1 MAIDRFENKDILTTS
16 KGPVEN
22 TAIYSAADIVKI
34 ETTTVDISEDVL
46 KFSDTEIHIYS
57 DDSLVHS
64 EKTNIEY
71 ELSGETTPYNILINP
86 EFDVRLP
93 KTENGLPQITQGYY
107 SVLYNF
113 VNTLTGELDI
123 NRISA
128 DSTELELTISNSET
142 FSDLY
147 EHVQSNYNDDL
158 VLNLGN
164 NELIPIVGFDF
175 NNNPKVGEI
184 VQNVAYPIGKD
195 SNGNKTTFYP
205 VLGEDGFWVEVTSKP
220 IRESSTED
228 DDDAGQLSAAT
239 AVFYENYTTG
249 RAAKFNIDNNNNT
262 LSYEPELD
270 SNGKIIYYSKDAT
283 EADRKFD
290 GVEEGIFIEQTIK
303 NFSKVRYYNALLA
316 NIDSLKTV
324 VVKLYKPLKDT
335 QQLLSPTIARLIR
348 DSYIDRVSVFPFTKS
363 IETSDFSPPNFKID
377 MGNYG
382 KSQGTDLKSWNDL
395 LDANLSTSQQ
405 IVDKYLSSSF
415 GNTTLNIDYSDFKNF
430 VNYSSAEERV
440 HNFKYKLG
448 LIESY
453 NTRITTLESV
463 SGSAAITNIS
473 QSIQRRDNVTSG
485 FDGWEKW
492 MYYETGSTY
501 THYSSSAF
509 TFNAWPKASSY
520 PTVTYSTTSPTGEN
534 YFNGLISSASLFDSD
549 NEARLTRSIP
559 ASIVEDPLNKD
570 YILFIDMVGHHFDIT
585 WSYVKTLTSIN
596 AREEHPYDGMPNELL
611 YDVAKSM
618 GWKLTHGK
626 DTSNLWEY
634 ALGTN
639 SQGTPAQSGSLPSK
653 PHEQI
658 NYEVWRRIV
667 NNIPYL
673 LKTKGSAR
681 AVKALIATYGIPQT
695 FLSIKEY
702 GGPMVEDVRPIW
714 EHDKFVYH
722 LRFDTDNYITLP
734 WDKITDVDSSTY
746 LVNDPNPIDTIEI
759 QLQQNLSRTTA
770 VLNKGLDFGVV
781 LEPNSSKAGRGNI
794 HFFLSGSAGYK
805 SASINDVMVFD
816 STMST
821 LLVQRESSVDDITV
835 DNTYKIQYRRSRK
848 DDIIT
853 NKSASISVDGSSES
867 SYNAAWTGSG
877 DLTIGKD
884 LPTATGLTL
893 WNAAEYL
900 SGSIQ
905 EIRYWANPLKD
916 IVVDEHTLSRETY
929 HGNSATS
936 SYFDLK
942 FRFIPDSQLKSV
954 TSAYSIV
961 SSHPNRN
968 ILTSENGSPLTA
980 SLFNFEADDLRGVT
994 EEYYTKVPSAG
1005 ANNIMNNKV
1014 RLEKSSLTGML
1025 DPDKKKEK
1033 SKYDTAPVDS
1043 NLIGVYLSA
1052 TKMYNEDIYNHTGY
1066 FEIDDYIGNPDTREG
1081 YTEQNE
1087 ELDYLRRNVFKKYT
1101 SKNLINTTI
1110 NILARYDQSVF
1121 EQIRQTMPA
1130 RVDYNSGILIEPH
1143 ILERPKFKSKTKVT
1157 YTQPQYDV
1165 TLKHLKPLSSD
1176 YNEYTATVEEPV
1188 KTPNTEYL
1196 KQYESVVQEP
1206 VKLPIV
1212 TYNDYNFTLETLNA
1226 VVSTKENLQSI
1237 GNPQIKDMYAPSIYK
1252 YSILVPTSS
1261 TADVGYGA
1269 GWAPQTNGY
1278 WDYNVTSSAAIN
1290 AKPSK
1295 YAQSKVYFYS
1305 TRESASLGLPSSSSL
1320 VPSTTSTDELPLAL
1334 ENLRF
1339 TGCKMTSDSLTTNS
1353 PDTPDGRPVIEIFA
1367 ADANV
1372 LIYTST
1378 TAADGNLSVG
1388 SLTNQP
1394 ATFIDLQEL
1403 YVWKFIKPILLKE
1416 YNAEKKAFRQKIG
1429 KLVSIEN
1436 TRRAEFT
1443 SRIDTDVI
1451 RREYEDLRR
1460 IEFDVVNKGLEDAI
1474 TTDLLQKQ
1482 KEYDLAVRNG
1492 TFTSSFAEFIGDE
1505 AQIKIDKLD
1514 REAQEA
1520 TPPDGI
1526 SADEFNIQNNNPNNP
1541 DPTFEVI
1548 SVGNVDVFQS
1558 GNQQRARFKESIEF
1572 LKIKFKDDEEKNK
1585 YFQSMVITTDRQ
1597 TELLLLEYA
1606 FNKAPEGPIEFISNS
1621 SSDPLLILEV
1631 NSIVSVYDKAK

>member
-1 MAIDRFENKDILTTS
+1 MAIDRFEDKDILTTS

-22 TAIYSAADIVKI
+22 TAIYSAEDIVKI
-34 ETTTVDISEDVL
+34 ETTTEDISEDVL

-57 DDSLVHS
+57 NDSLVHS
-64 EKTNIEY
+64 EKTDIEY
-71 ELSGETTPYNILINP
+71 ELSGKEPATYNILINP
-86 EFDVRLP
+86 ELDVRLP
-93 KTENGLPQITQGYY
+93 KITKGYY

-123 NRISA
+123 NRISS
-128 DSTELELTISNSET
+128 DSTELELTISDSKT
-142 FSDLY
+142 LGISDLY
-147 EHVQSNYNDDL
+147 QYVQSNYNDDL

-184 VQNVAYPIGKD
+184 VQNVEYPIGKD
-195 SNGNKTTFYP
+195 TNNNKTTFYP
-205 VLGEDGFWVEVTSKP
+205 TFAEEGFWVEVTDAYSQGESP
-220 IRESSTED
+220 VTIGESSD
-228 DDDAGQLSAAT
+228 DGMESSMGESLSDDAVYTSIPAT
-239 AVFYENYTTG
+239 TTG
-249 RAAKFNIDNNNNT
+249 RAAKFNIVNDNSNT

-270 SNGKIIYYSKDAT
+270 SNGKIIYYSKDA
-283 EADRKFD
+283 EENDRKFY
-290 GVEEGIFIEQTIK
+290 GVEAGTSIDQDIK
-303 NFSKVRYYNALLA
+303 NFSKVRYYNTSLA
-316 NIDSLKTV
+316 NTNSLKTV

-363 IETSDFSPPNFKID
+363 IETPDFSPPNFKID

-382 KSQGTDLKSWNDL
+382 KSQGTDLKNWNEL

-415 GNTTLNIDYSDFKNF
+415 GNTTLNIDYSDFQNF

-453 NTRITTLESV
+453 NARITTLGSV
-463 SGSAAITNIS
+463 SGSEAITNIS

-509 TFNAWPKASSY
+509 TFNTWPKESSY

-534 YFNGLISSASLFDSD
+534 YFNGLISSASLFDSEND
-549 NEARLTRSIP
+549 ARLTRSIP

-596 AREEHPYDGMPNELL
+596 TREEHPYDGMPNELL

-639 SQGTPAQSGSLPSK
+639 SQGVPAQSGSLPSK
-653 PHEQI
+653 SHEQI
-658 NYEVWRRIV
+658 NYEVWRRVV

-702 GGPMVEDVRPIW
+702 GGPMVADVRPIW

-781 LEPNSSKAGRGNI
+781 LEPTSSRAGRGNI

-1014 RLEKSSLTGML
+1014 RLEPSSLTGIL

-1033 SKYDTAPVDS
+1033 SQYDSAPVDS
-1043 NLIGVYLSA
+1043 NQVGVYLSA

-1101 SKNLINTTI
+1101 SKNLINTVI
-1110 NILARYDQSVF
+1110 NILARYDQTVF

-1165 TLKHLKPLSSD
+1165 TLKQHEKPLSAD
-1176 YNEYTATVEEPV
+1176 YNEYTATLEEPV
-1188 KTPNTEYL
+1188 KIPNTEYL
-1196 KQYESVVQEP
+1196 KQYESVVLQP
-1206 VKLPIV
+1206 VKIPIV
-1212 TYNDYNFTLETLNA
+1212 TYNDYNFTLVPLDTDT

-1261 TADVGYGA
+1261 TADAGYGA

-1278 WDYNVTSSAAIN
+1278 WNYNVTSSTAIN
-1290 AKPSK
+1290 SKPSK
-1295 YAQSKVYFYS
+1295 YAQSKVLFYS

-1320 VPSTTSTDELPLAL
+1320 VPASVSADEKSFAM
-1334 ENLRF
+1334 ENLTF
-1339 TGCKMTSDSLTTNS
+1339 VGCKMTSDSLTTNS
-1353 PDTPDGRPVIEIFA
+1353 PDTPDGKPVIEIFA

-1378 TAADGNLSVG
+1378 TAAGGNLEVG
-1388 SLTNQP
+1388 ALTNQP
-1394 ATFIDLQEL
+1394 STFIDLQEL
-1403 YVWKFIKPILLKE
+1403 YVWEFIKHQLLKE

-1429 KLVSIEN
+1429 KLVSIES
-1436 TRRAEFT
+1436 TRRDEFT
-1443 SRIDTDVI
+1443 SRIETDVI

-1460 IEFDVVNKGLEDAI
+1460 IEFDVVNKGLD
-1474 TTDLLQKQ
+1474 
-1482 KEYDLAVRNG
+1482 
-1492 TFTSSFAEFIGDE
+1492 TFDENDE
-1505 AQIKIDKLD
+1505 AANKALKAEND
-1514 REAQEA
+1514 RLEQEERDNLFNSD
-1520 TPPDGI
+1520 DGSLPI
-1526 SADEFNIQNNNPNNP
+1526 F
-1541 DPTFEVI
+1541 V
-1548 SVGNVDVFQS
+1548 
-1558 GNQQRARFKESIEF
+1558 GNQQTSRFKESLEF
-1572 LKIKFKDDEEKNK
+1572 LKIKFKDDDEKNA
-1585 YFQSMVITTDRQ
+1585 YFQATAITTDRQ
-1597 TELLLLEYA
+1597 TELLLLDYA
-1606 FNKAPEGPIEFISNS
+1606 FKVAPEGPIKFINNS
-1621 SSDPLLILEV
+1621 TTDSLLISEA
-1631 NSIVSVYDKAK
+1631 NSIVAVYDKAK

>member
-1 MAIDRFENKDILTTS
+1 MAIDRFENKNILKTS

-22 TAIYSAADIVKI
+22 TAIYSAADITKI
-34 ETTTVDISEDVL
+34 PTDILDISEDLL
-46 KFSDTEIHIYS
+46 KNSKIESHLYS
-57 DDSLVHS
+57 ADSLVQS
-64 EKTNIEY
+64 QQTDIEY
-71 ELSGETTPYNILINP
+71 ELSGEKIPYNILVKP
-86 EFDVRLP
+86 ELDVRLAGA
-93 KTENGLPQITQGYY
+93 KSGYY
-107 SVLYNF
+107 SILYNF
-113 VNTLTGELDI
+113 INTLTDKLNI
-123 NRISA
+123 NRISS

-147 EHVQSNYNDDL
+147 QYIQSNLSSNYNDDL

-184 VQNVAYPIGKD
+184 VKNVDYPIGRFDGK
-195 SNGNKTTFYP
+195 KTTFYP
-205 VLGEDGFWVEVTSKP
+205 LFGDDKFWVEISDEYSVG
-220 IRESSTED
+220 ESSITGGEF
-228 DDDAGQLSAAT
+228 SET
-239 AVFYENYTTG
+239 AESSKEILYVSYPPEATG
-249 RAAKFNIDNNNNT
+249 RAAKFNIVNDNGT

-270 SNGKIIYYSKDAT
+270 ANGDIIYYTNDAT
-283 EADRKFD
+283 DNDRKFN
-290 GVEEGIFIEQTIK
+290 GPENGTFINQTIK
-303 NFSKVRYYNALLA
+303 NFSKVRYYNASLA
-316 NIDSLKTV
+316 NTNNLKTV

-335 QQLLSPTIARLIR
+335 QQLLNPTIARLVH

-363 IETSDFSPPNFKID
+363 VETLDFSPPNFKID

-382 KSQGTDLKSWNDL
+382 KSQGTDLKNWNEL

-453 NTRITTLESV
+453 NARITTLGSV
-463 SGSAAITNIS
+463 SGSEAITNIS
-473 QSIQRRDNVTSG
+473 QSIQRRDNVSSG

-509 TFNAWPKASSY
+509 TFNAWPKVSSY
-520 PTVTYSTTSPTGEN
+520 PTVTYSTTSTTGEN
-534 YFNGLISSASLFDSD
+534 YFNGLISSASLFDSE
-549 NEARLTRSIP
+549 NEARLTHSIP

-570 YILFIDMVGHHFDIT
+570 YILFIDMIGHHFDIT

-596 AREEHPYDGMPNELL
+596 TREEHPYDGMPNELL

-626 DTSNLWEY
+626 DTSNLWDY

-639 SQGTPAQSGSLPSK
+639 QEGVPAQSGSLKSK
-653 PHEQI
+653 SHEQI
-658 NYEVWRRIV
+658 NYEVWRRVV

-673 LKTKGSAR
+673 LKSKGSAR

-734 WDKITDVDSSTY
+734 WDKITDVDSTTY
-746 LVNDPNPIDTIEI
+746 SVNDPNPVDTIEI
-759 QLQQNLSRTTA
+759 QIQQNLSRTTA

-781 LEPNSSKAGRGNI
+781 LEPNSSRAGRGNI

-821 LLVQRESSVDDITV
+821 LLVQRESSVDDITA

-853 NKSASISVDGSSES
+853 NKSASISVDGSTES
-867 SYNAAWTGSG
+867 SYNAAWTGS
-877 DLTIGKD
+877 DNLTIGKD

-1014 RLEKSSLTGML
+1014 RIEQSSLNGVL
-1025 DPDKKKEK
+1025 DSDKKKEK
-1033 SKYDTAPVDS
+1033 SQYDTSPVDS
-1043 NLIGVYLSA
+1043 NQVGVYLSA

-1066 FEIDDYIGNPDTREG
+1066 FEIDDYIGNPDRREG
-1081 YTEQNE
+1081 LNEQNE

-1101 SKNLINTTI
+1101 SKNLINTVI

-1143 ILERPKFKSKTKVT
+1143 ILERPKFKSKTNVT
-1157 YTQPQYDV
+1157 YTQPHYDV
-1165 TLKHLKPLSSD
+1165 TLKQYEKTLTSD
-1176 YNEYTATVEEPV
+1176 YNEY
-1188 KTPNTEYL
+1188 
-1196 KQYESVVQEP
+1196 SVVIDEVVKVPITKHLQQHEALVLEP
-1206 VKLPIV
+1206 LKLPTV
-1212 TYNDYNFTLETLNA
+1212 TYNDYNFTLTPIDTDT
-1226 VVSTKENLQSI
+1226 VVSTKDNLESI

-1252 YSILVPTSS
+1252 YTILVATSS
-1261 TADVGYGA
+1261 ATNIGYGA
-1269 GWAPQTNGY
+1269 GWKAETNGY
-1278 WDYNVTSSAAIN
+1278 WNYNVTSSTAIN

-1295 YAQSKVYFYS
+1295 YAKTKVLFYS
-1305 TRESASLGLPSSSSL
+1305 TRLSASLGLPSSSSL
-1320 VPSTTSTDELPLAL
+1320 VPSSVSSDEKSFAM
-1334 ENLRF
+1334 ENLTF
-1339 TGCKMTSDSLTTNS
+1339 FGCKMTSDSLTTNS
-1353 PDTPDGRPVIEIFA
+1353 PDTPDGKPVIEIFA

-1378 TAADGNLSVG
+1378 TAAGGNLSVG

-1403 YVWKFIKPILLKE
+1403 YVWEFVKHQLLKE
-1416 YNAEKKAFRQKIG
+1416 YNDEKAAFRQRIG

-1443 SRIDTDVI
+1443 SRIKTDEI

-1460 IEFDVVNKGLEDAI
+1460 VEFDTVNKGLDTFDENDEERDRI
-1474 TTDLLQKQ
+1474 EQEERDRIEQTEIGNLGNTDQS
-1482 KEYDLAVRNG
+1482 VVTN
-1492 TFTSSFAEFIGDE
+1492 
-1505 AQIKIDKLD
+1505 DKPL
-1514 REAQEA
+1514 
-1520 TPPDGI
+1520 PK
-1526 SADEFNIQNNNPNNP
+1526 FM
-1541 DPTFEVI
+1541 
-1548 SVGNVDVFQS
+1548 
-1558 GNQQRARFKESIEF
+1558 GNQQTNRFKESIEF
-1572 LKIKFKDDEEKNK
+1572 INMKFDEDEKNK
-1585 YFQSMVITTDRQ
+1585 YFKSMAITDDRQ

-1606 FNKAPEGPIEFISNS
+1606 FNTAPEGPIKFISNS
-1621 SSDPLLILEV
+1621 TTDPLLISEA
-1631 NSIVSVYDKAK
+1631 NSIALVYEMAK

>member
-1 MAIDRFENKDILTTS
+1 MAIDRFENKNILTTS
-16 KGPVEN
+16 NGPVEN
-22 TAIYSAADIVKI
+22 TAIYSAADIVKMPTI
-34 ETTTVDISEDVL
+34 TVDISKDLLINSE
-46 KFSDTEIHIYS
+46 TEIHIYS
-57 DDSLVHS
+57 GDSLVHS
-64 EKTNIEY
+64 AKTDINY
-71 ELSGETTPYNILINP
+71 KGTKNKTPYNILINP

-93 KTENGLPQITQGYY
+93 KTENGLPQITKGYY

-113 VNTLTGELDI
+113 VNTLTGELNI
-123 NRISA
+123 NRISS
-128 DSTELELTISNSET
+128 DSTELELTISDSKT

-147 EHVQSNYNDDL
+147 QYVQSNLSSNYNDDL

-164 NELIPIVGFDF
+164 NELIPIVAFDF

-184 VQNVAYPIGKD
+184 VKNVAYPIGVD
-195 SNGNKTTFYP
+195 SNNNKTTFYP
-205 VLGEDGFWVEVTSKP
+205 VYGEDGFWVEVTDAYSQG
-220 IRESSTED
+220 ESSATIG
-228 DDDAGQLSAAT
+228 AAAAT
-239 AVFYENYTTG
+239 TIGAAAATTIGAAAATG
-249 RAAKFNIDNNNNT
+249 RAAKFNIVNDNGT

-270 SNGKIIYYSKDAT
+270 SNGNIIYYSKDADDD
-283 EADRKFD
+283 DRKFN
-290 GVEEGIFIEQTIK
+290 GPEKGFTINQTIK
-303 NFSKVRYYNALLA
+303 NFSKVRYYNASLA
-316 NIDSLKTV
+316 NTNTLKNV

-335 QQLLSPTIARLIR
+335 QQLLSPTIARLVH
-348 DSYIDRVSVFPFTKS
+348 DSYIDRVLVFPFTKS
-363 IETSDFSPPNFKID
+363 IETPEFSPPNFKID

-382 KSQGTDLKSWNDL
+382 KSQGTDLKNWNEL

-415 GNTTLNIDYSDFKNF
+415 GNTTLNIDYSNFKNF
-430 VNYSSAEERV
+430 INYSSAEERV

-509 TFNAWPKASSY
+509 TFSAWPKVSSY
-520 PTVTYSTTSPTGEN
+520 PIVTYSTTSPAGEN

-585 WSYVKTLTSIN
+585 WSYVKALTSIN
-596 AREEHPYDGMPNELL
+596 MREEHPYDGMPNELL

-639 SQGTPAQSGSLPSK
+639 SQGAPAQSGSLPSK
-653 PHEQI
+653 SHEQI

-673 LKTKGSAR
+673 LKSKGSAR

-702 GGPMVEDVRPIW
+702 GGPTIEDVRPIW

-722 LRFDTDNYITLP
+722 LRFDTNNYITLP
-734 WDKITDVDSSTY
+734 WDKITDVDSTTY

-781 LEPNSSKAGRGNI
+781 LEPNSSKAGSGNI

-805 SASINDVMVFD
+805 SASINGVPIFD

-821 LLVQRESSVDDITV
+821 LLVQRESSVDDITAN
-835 DNTYKIQYRRSRK
+835 NTYKIQYRRSRK
-848 DDIIT
+848 GDIIT
-853 NKSASISVDGSSES
+853 NKSASISVNGSSES

-877 DLTIGKD
+877 NLTIGKD

-905 EIRYWANPLKD
+905 EIRYWGNPLKD

-980 SLFNFEADDLRGVT
+980 SLFNFDSSDLRGVT

-1014 RLEKSSLTGML
+1014 RLEPNRLTGIL

-1043 NLIGVYLSA
+1043 NQVGVYLSA
-1052 TKMYNEDIYNHTGY
+1052 TKMYNDDIYNHTGY
-1066 FEIDDYIGNPDTREG
+1066 FEIDDYVGNPDTREG

-1087 ELDYLRRNVFKKYT
+1087 ELDYLRRNVFKKYS

-1165 TLKHLKPLSSD
+1165 TLKQYDNTLSGE
-1176 YNEYTATVEEPV
+1176 YNEYTATVEEMV
-1188 KTPNTEYL
+1188 KTPITEYL
-1196 KQYESVVQEP
+1196 KQYESVVLQP
-1206 VKLPIV
+1206 LKLPIF
-1212 TYNDYNFTLETLNA
+1212 TYNDYNFTLIPIDADT
-1226 VVSTKENLQSI
+1226 VVSTKENLESI
-1237 GNPQIKDMYAPSIYK
+1237 GNPQIKDMYAPSTYK
-1252 YSILVPTSS
+1252 YTTLVATSS
-1261 TADVGYGA
+1261 ATDVGYGA
-1269 GWAPQTNGY
+1269 GWTTETNGY
-1278 WDYNVTSSAAIN
+1278 WNYNVTSSTAIN
-1290 AKPSK
+1290 AKQSK

-1305 TRESASLGLPSSSSL
+1305 TRESASLGLSNSSSL
-1320 VPSTTSTDELPLAL
+1320 VPSTVSADEKSVAMA
-1334 ENLRF
+1334 NLIF
-1339 TGCKMTSDSLTTNS
+1339 LGCKITSDSLTTNS
-1353 PDTPDGRPVIEIFA
+1353 PDTPDGKPVIEIFA

-1378 TAADGNLSVG
+1378 TAADGNLVVG

-1394 ATFIDLQEL
+1394 TTFIDLQEL
-1403 YVWKFIKPILLKE
+1403 YVWKFLKHQLLKE
-1416 YNAEKKAFRQKIG
+1416 YGAEKKAFRQKLG

-1436 TRRAEFT
+1436 TRIAEFI
-1443 SRIDTDVI
+1443 SRIETDKM

-1460 IEFDVVNKGLEDAI
+1460 IEFDAVNNGLGDVIEAE
-1474 TTDLLQKQ
+1474 LLLKQ
-1482 KEYDLAVRNG
+1482 TEYDLAVQNG
-1492 TFTSSFAEFIGDE
+1492 TFVGSFSAFLGEDSQVKLNAIPTNP
-1505 AQIKIDKLD
+1505 IDFSFTILEPTAAIISD
-1514 REAQEA
+1514 SNVA
-1520 TPPDGI
+1520 T
-1526 SADEFNIQNNNPNNP
+1526 
-1541 DPTFEVI
+1541 
-1548 SVGNVDVFQS
+1548 FQS
-1558 GNQQRARFKESIEF
+1558 GNQQINRFKECIGF
-1572 LKIKFKDDEEKNK
+1572 LKMKFKDGEEKNK
-1585 YFQSMVITTDRQ
+1585 YFQSMGITPNRQ

-1606 FNKAPEGPIEFISNS
+1606 FNTAPEGPIKFITNS
-1621 SSDPLLILEV
+1621 TTDPLLISEA
-1631 NSIVSVYDKAK
+1631 NSIVLVYETANCL

>member
-1 MAIDRFENKDILTTS
+1 
-16 KGPVEN
+16 
-22 TAIYSAADIVKI
+22 
-34 ETTTVDISEDVL
+34 
-46 KFSDTEIHIYS
+46 
-57 DDSLVHS
+57 
-64 EKTNIEY
+64 
-71 ELSGETTPYNILINP
+71 
-86 EFDVRLP
+86 
-93 KTENGLPQITQGYY
+93 
-107 SVLYNF
+107 
-113 VNTLTGELDI
+113 
-123 NRISA
+123 
-128 DSTELELTISNSET
+128 
-142 FSDLY
+142 
-147 EHVQSNYNDDL
+147 
-158 VLNLGN
+158 
-164 NELIPIVGFDF
+164 
-175 NNNPKVGEI
+175 
-184 VQNVAYPIGKD
+184 
-195 SNGNKTTFYP
+195 
-205 VLGEDGFWVEVTSKP
+205 
-220 IRESSTED
+220 
-228 DDDAGQLSAAT
+228 
-239 AVFYENYTTG
+239 
-249 RAAKFNIDNNNNT
+249 
-262 LSYEPELD
+262 
-270 SNGKIIYYSKDAT
+270 
-283 EADRKFD
+283 
-290 GVEEGIFIEQTIK
+290 
-303 NFSKVRYYNALLA
+303 
-316 NIDSLKTV
+316 
-324 VVKLYKPLKDT
+324 
-335 QQLLSPTIARLIR
+335 
-348 DSYIDRVSVFPFTKS
+348 
-363 IETSDFSPPNFKID
+363 
-377 MGNYG
+377 
-382 KSQGTDLKSWNDL
+382 
-395 LDANLSTSQQ
+395 
-405 IVDKYLSSSF
+405 
-415 GNTTLNIDYSDFKNF
+415 
-430 VNYSSAEERV
+430 
-440 HNFKYKLG
+440 
-448 LIESY
+448 
-453 NTRITTLESV
+453 
-463 SGSAAITNIS
+463 
-473 QSIQRRDNVTSG
+473 
-485 FDGWEKW
+485 

-509 TFNAWPKASSY
+509 TFNTWPKESSY

-596 AREEHPYDGMPNELL
+596 TREEHPYDGMPNELL

-639 SQGTPAQSGSLPSK
+639 SQGVPAQSGSLPSK
-653 PHEQI
+653 SHEQI
-658 NYEVWRRIV
+658 NYEVWRRVV

-702 GGPMVEDVRPIW
+702 GGPMVADVRPIW

-781 LEPNSSKAGRGNI
+781 LEPTSSRAGRGNI

-1014 RLEKSSLTGML
+1014 RLEPSSLTGIL

-1033 SKYDTAPVDS
+1033 SQYDSAPVDS
-1043 NLIGVYLSA
+1043 NQVGVYLSA

-1101 SKNLINTTI
+1101 SKNLINTVI
-1110 NILARYDQSVF
+1110 NILARYDQTVF

-1165 TLKHLKPLSSD
+1165 TLKQHEKPLSAD
-1176 YNEYTATVEEPV
+1176 YNEYTATLEEPV
-1188 KTPNTEYL
+1188 KIPNTEYL
-1196 KQYESVVQEP
+1196 KQYESVILQP
-1206 VKLPIV
+1206 VKIPIV
-1212 TYNDYNFTLETLNA
+1212 TYNDYNFTLVPLDTDT

-1261 TADVGYGA
+1261 TADAGYGA

-1278 WDYNVTSSAAIN
+1278 WNYNVTSSTAIN
-1290 AKPSK
+1290 SKPSK
-1295 YAQSKVYFYS
+1295 YAQSKVLFYS

-1320 VPSTTSTDELPLAL
+1320 VPASVSADEKSFAM
-1334 ENLRF
+1334 ENLTF
-1339 TGCKMTSDSLTTNS
+1339 VGCKMTSDSLTTNS
-1353 PDTPDGRPVIEIFA
+1353 PDTPDGKPVIEIFA

-1378 TAADGNLSVG
+1378 TAAGGNLEVG
-1388 SLTNQP
+1388 ALTNQP
-1394 ATFIDLQEL
+1394 STFIDLQEL
-1403 YVWKFIKPILLKE
+1403 YVWEFIKHQLLKE

-1429 KLVSIEN
+1429 KLVSIES
-1436 TRRAEFT
+1436 TRRDEFT
-1443 SRIDTDVI
+1443 SRIETDVI

-1460 IEFDVVNKGLEDAI
+1460 IEFDVVNKGLD
-1474 TTDLLQKQ
+1474 
-1482 KEYDLAVRNG
+1482 
-1492 TFTSSFAEFIGDE
+1492 TFDENDE
-1505 AQIKIDKLD
+1505 AANKALKAEND
-1514 REAQEA
+1514 RLEQEERDNLFNSD
-1520 TPPDGI
+1520 DGSLPI
-1526 SADEFNIQNNNPNNP
+1526 F
-1541 DPTFEVI
+1541 V
-1548 SVGNVDVFQS
+1548 
-1558 GNQQRARFKESIEF
+1558 GNQQTSRFKESLEF
-1572 LKIKFKDDEEKNK
+1572 LKIKFKDDDEKNA
-1585 YFQSMVITTDRQ
+1585 YFQATAITTDRQ
-1597 TELLLLEYA
+1597 TELLLLDYA
-1606 FNKAPEGPIEFISNS
+1606 FKVAPEGPIKFINNS
-1621 SSDPLLILEV
+1621 TTDSLLISEA
-1631 NSIVSVYDKAK
+1631 NSIVAVYDKAK

>member
-34 ETTTVDISEDVL
+34 PTFTEPISEDVL
-46 KFSDTEIHIYS
+46 KLSDTEIHIYS
-57 DDSLVHS
+57 GDSLVHS
-64 EKTNIEY
+64 EKEGIEY
-71 ELSGETTPYNILINP
+71 ELSEKTTPHNILISP

-93 KTENGLPQITQGYY
+93 KTENGLPQITKGYY

-113 VNTLTGELDI
+113 VNTLTGELNI
-123 NRISA
+123 NRISS
-128 DSTELELTISNSET
+128 DSTELELTISDSKT

-147 EHVQSNYNDDL
+147 QYVQSNVSSNYNDDL

-164 NELIPIVGFDF
+164 NELIPIVAFDF

-184 VQNVAYPIGKD
+184 VKNVAYPIGVD
-195 SNGNKTTFYP
+195 SNNNKTTFYP
-205 VLGEDGFWVEVTSKP
+205 VYGEDGFWVEVTDAYSQG
-220 IRESSTED
+220 ESS
-228 DDDAGQLSAAT
+228 AGMAESSDLEEILYISIPPKA
-239 AVFYENYTTG
+239 TG
-249 RAAKFNIDNNNNT
+249 RAAKFNIVNDNGT

-270 SNGKIIYYSKDAT
+270 ANDNIIYYSKDAT
-283 EADRKFD
+283 DNDRKFA
-290 GVEEGIFIEQTIK
+290 GPENGTFINQTIK
-303 NFSKVRYYNALLA
+303 NFSKVRYYNASLA
-316 NIDSLKTV
+316 NTNTLKTV

-363 IETSDFSPPNFKID
+363 IETPEFSPPNFKID

-440 HNFKYKLG
+440 HNFKYKLA

-453 NTRITTLESV
+453 NARITTLESV

-596 AREEHPYDGMPNELL
+596 TREEHPYDGMPNELL

-639 SQGTPAQSGSLPSK
+639 SQGTPAQSGSLKSK

-673 LKTKGSAR
+673 LKSKGSAR

-702 GGPMVEDVRPIW
+702 GGPMVADVRPIW

-781 LEPNSSKAGRGNI
+781 LEPTSSTSGRGNI

-877 DLTIGKD
+877 NLTIGKD

-980 SLFNFEADDLRGVT
+980 SLYNFESDDLRGVT

-1014 RLEKSSLTGML
+1014 RLEPSSLTGIL

-1033 SKYDTAPVDS
+1033 SQYDSAPVDS
-1043 NLIGVYLSA
+1043 NQVGVYLSA

-1087 ELDYLRRNVFKKYT
+1087 ELDYLRRNVFKKYS

-1165 TLKHLKPLSSD
+1165 TLKQHEKPLSAD
-1176 YNEYTATVEEPV
+1176 YNEYTATLEEPV
-1188 KTPNTEYL
+1188 KIPNTEYL
-1196 KQYESVVQEP
+1196 KQYESVVLQP
-1206 VKLPIV
+1206 VKIPIV
-1212 TYNDYNFTLETLNA
+1212 TYNDYNFTLVPLDTDT

-1261 TADVGYGA
+1261 TADAGYGA

-1278 WDYNVTSSAAIN
+1278 WNYNVTSSTAIN
-1290 AKPSK
+1290 AKLSN
-1295 YAQSKVYFYS
+1295 YAKSKVLFYS

-1320 VPSTTSTDELPLAL
+1320 VPSSVSADEKSFAM
-1334 ENLRF
+1334 ENLTF
-1339 TGCKMTSDSLTTNS
+1339 LGCKMISDSLTTNS
-1353 PDTPDGRPVIEIFA
+1353 PDTPDGKPVIEIFA

-1378 TAADGNLSVG
+1378 TAIGGNLSVG
-1388 SLTNQP
+1388 ALTNQP

-1403 YVWKFIKPILLKE
+1403 YVWEFIKHQLLKE

-1436 TRRAEFT
+1436 TRRDEFT
-1443 SRIDTDVI
+1443 SRIETDVI

-1460 IEFDVVNKGLEDAI
+1460 IEFDVVNKGLD
-1474 TTDLLQKQ
+1474 
-1482 KEYDLAVRNG
+1482 
-1492 TFTSSFAEFIGDE
+1492 TFDENDE
-1505 AQIKIDKLD
+1505 AANKALKAEND
-1514 REAQEA
+1514 RLEQEERDNLFNSDEVVS
-1520 TPPDGI
+1520 TNDGSLPI
-1526 SADEFNIQNNNPNNP
+1526 F
-1541 DPTFEVI
+1541 V
-1548 SVGNVDVFQS
+1548 
-1558 GNQQRARFKESIEF
+1558 GNQQTNRFKESIEF
-1572 LKIKFKDDEEKNK
+1572 IKIKFKDDDEKNK
-1585 YFQSMVITTDRQ
+1585 YFQAMAITTERQ
-1597 TELLLLEYA
+1597 TELLLLDYA
-1606 FNKAPEGPIEFISNS
+1606 FKVAPEGPIKFITNS
-1621 SSDPLLILEV
+1621 TTDPLLISEA